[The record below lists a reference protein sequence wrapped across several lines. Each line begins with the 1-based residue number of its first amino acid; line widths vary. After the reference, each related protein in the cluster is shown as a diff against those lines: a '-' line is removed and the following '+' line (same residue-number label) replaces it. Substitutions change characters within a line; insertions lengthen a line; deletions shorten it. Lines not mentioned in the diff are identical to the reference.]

1 VLHEGCAFACRNAD
15 LPHENCQSLDPLLF
29 TVLSFLTGSSLMLK
43 SLDVLIGLT
52 VIMLAL
58 SMGVTMLTQFATTV
72 LNSRGRHLK
81 RGIVDVLNQID
92 PALAKKAAETEESFA
107 SRIAEAVLTHPLISA
122 TGRRLGTVVHREEL
136 TRLLIYFADD
146 DADLEAGAKAA
157 WKGVLARNGIV
168 DPAGTLKKIRDASM
182 KLETVNPGLA
192 VNVRQTMAI
201 LQEAS
206 SDFVAK
212 INNSFDQAI
221 DRVSQR
227 FTTHARAVTFV
238 AGLLIAGALQVDTI
252 GLVNRLS
259 ADDMLRQAF
268 VSTAVQQTVLPD
280 ATEVSAGA
288 IDRQYMSFL
297 AENGLVTAPRSRDEW
312 LKRWSQVNPVGVLV
326 TTLLLSL
333 GAPFWYNALGQLL
346 QLRSVLA
353 VKDDQQRA
361 ARQNVDGKDGANP

>member
-1 VLHEGCAFACRNAD
+1 
-15 LPHENCQSLDPLLF
+15 
-29 TVLSFLTGSSLMLK
+29 MLK

-81 RGIVDVLNQID
+81 RGIIDLLNQID
-92 PALAKKAAETEESFA
+92 PALAAKAVAAEQSVA
-107 SRIAEAVLTHPLISA
+107 GRIADAILTHPLISA

-136 TRLLIYFADD
+136 TRLLLYLTD
-146 DADLEAGAKAA
+146 DAATLDVEAKAGLTQA
-157 WKGVLARNGIV
+157 LARNGIA
-168 DPAGTLKKIRDASM
+168 DPAGTLKKIRETSL
-182 KLETVNPGLA
+182 KLEAENPGLA

-201 LQEAS
+201 LREAS

-227 FTTHARAVTFV
+227 FTAHARAITFV
-238 AGLLIAGALQVDTI
+238 VGVLIAAALQVDTI

-268 VSTAVQQTVLPD
+268 LKTAERQSQLPVAVD
-280 ATEVSAGA
+280 ASAGELD
-288 IDRQYMSFL
+288 IQYMSFL
-297 AENGLVTAPRSRDEW
+297 AENGLVTAPRSPHEW
-312 LKRWSQVNPVGVLV
+312 LKRWGQTNVLGVLV
-326 TTLLLSL
+326 TSLLLSL
-333 GAPFWYNALGQLL
+333 GAPFWYSALGRLL

-353 VKDDQQRA
+353 IKDDDQRK
-361 ARQNVDGKDGANP
+361 ARQT

>member
-1 VLHEGCAFACRNAD
+1 
-15 LPHENCQSLDPLLF
+15 
-29 TVLSFLTGSSLMLK
+29 MLK

-58 SMGVTMLTQFATTV
+58 SMGVTMLTQFATAV

-81 RGIVDVLNQID
+81 RGIMDLLNQID
-92 PALAKKAAETEESFA
+92 PALARKAAAGEESLA
-107 SRIAEAVLTHPLISA
+107 SKVADAVLTHPLISA

-136 TRLLIYFADD
+136 TRLLLWLTDD
-146 DADLEAGAKAA
+146 SAELAPDAKAEL
-157 WKGVLARNGIV
+157 KQVLARNGIA
-168 DPAGTLKKIRDASM
+168 DPAGTLKRVRDASL
-182 KLETVNPGLA
+182 KLEAEKPELA
-192 VNVRQTMAI
+192 TNVRQTMAI

-227 FTTHARAVTFV
+227 FTAHARAITFV
-238 AGLLIAGALQVDTI
+238 AGLLIATALQVDTI

-268 VSTAVQQTVLPD
+268 VTTASRQSTLPQ
-280 ATEVSAGA
+280 AAGSGA
-288 IDRQYMSFL
+288 GELDLQYMSFL
-297 AENGLVTAPRSRDEW
+297 AENGLVTAPRSPGEW
-312 LKRWSQVNPVGVLV
+312 MKRWGQTNIVGVLV

-333 GAPFWYNALGQLL
+333 GAPFWYSALGKLL

-353 VKDDQQRA
+353 VKDDDQRK
-361 ARQNVDGKDGANP
+361 ARQDVTQK

>member
-1 VLHEGCAFACRNAD
+1 
-15 LPHENCQSLDPLLF
+15 
-29 TVLSFLTGSSLMLK
+29 MLK

-58 SMGVTMLTQFATTV
+58 SMGVTMLTQFVTAMV
-72 LNSRGRHLK
+72 NSRGRHLK
-81 RGIVDVLNQID
+81 RGIVDLLNQID
-92 PALAKKAAETEESFA
+92 PALAKKAVDAKESLA
-107 SRIAEAVLTHPLISA
+107 GRIAEAVLTHPLISS

-136 TRLLIYFADD
+136 TRLLLYLVDD
-146 DADLEAGAKAA
+146 SSELEAGARAELKQ
-157 WKGVLARNGIV
+157 VLVRNGIA

-182 KLETVNPGLA
+182 KLEAANPALA

-227 FTTHARAVTFV
+227 FTAHARAVTFV

-259 ADDMLRQAF
+259 ADDMLREGFVKSVVAKSQSASTTPASAAQADAA
-268 VSTAVQQTVLPD
+268 SPQGEAEKNDAVQ
-280 ATEVSAGA
+280 
-288 IDRQYMSFL
+288 IQYMSFL
-297 AENGLVTAPRSRDEW
+297 ADNGLVTAPRSVQEW
-312 LKRWSQVNPVGVLV
+312 KNRFKETNWVGVLV
-326 TTLLLSL
+326 TSLLLSL
-333 GAPFWYNALGQLL
+333 GAPFWYSALGQLL

-353 VKDDQQRA
+353 VKDDEQRK
-361 ARQNVDGKDGANP
+361 ARTQ

>member
-1 VLHEGCAFACRNAD
+1 
-15 LPHENCQSLDPLLF
+15 
-29 TVLSFLTGSSLMLK
+29 MLK

-81 RGIVDVLNQID
+81 RGIMDLLNQID
-92 PALAKKAAETEESFA
+92 PALARKAAAAEESLA
-107 SRIAEAVLTHPLISA
+107 SKVADAVLTHPLISA

-136 TRLLIYFADD
+136 TRLLLWLTDD
-146 DADLEAGAKAA
+146 SAELAPEAKAEL
-157 WKGVLARNGIV
+157 KQVLARNGIA
-168 DPAGTLKKIRDASM
+168 DPAGTLKRVRDASL
-182 KLETVNPGLA
+182 KLEAEKPEIATS
-192 VNVRQTMAI
+192 VRQTMAI
-201 LQEAS
+201 LQEAR

-227 FTTHARAVTFV
+227 FTTHARAITFV
-238 AGLLIAGALQVDTI
+238 GGLLIATSLQVDTI

-268 VSTAVQQTVLPD
+268 VTTASRQSTLPQ
-280 ATEVSAGA
+280 AAGA
-288 IDRQYMSFL
+288 GAGELDLQYMSFL
-297 AENGLVTAPRSRDEW
+297 AENGLVTAPRSPGEW
-312 LKRWSQVNPVGVLV
+312 MKRWGQTNVVGVLI
-326 TTLLLSL
+326 TALLLSL
-333 GAPFWYNALGQLL
+333 GAPFWYSALGKLL

-353 VKDDQQRA
+353 VKDDDQRK
-361 ARQNVDGKDGANP
+361 ARQDVAVKS

>member
-1 VLHEGCAFACRNAD
+1 
-15 LPHENCQSLDPLLF
+15 
-29 TVLSFLTGSSLMLK
+29 MLK

-81 RGIVDVLNQID
+81 RGIMDLLNQID
-92 PALAKKAAETEESFA
+92 PALATKAVAAEQSVA
-107 SRIAEAVLTHPLISA
+107 GRIADAILTHPLISA

-136 TRLLIYFADD
+136 TRLLMFLTDD
-146 DADLEAGAKAA
+146 SAELDDEAKAA
-157 WKGVLARNGIV
+157 LKQTLARNGIT
-168 DPAGTLKKIRDASM
+168 DPAGTLKKIREASLR
-182 KLETVNPGLA
+182 LETENPSLA
-192 VNVRQTMAI
+192 IDVRQTMAI
-201 LQEAS
+201 LHEAS

-227 FTTHARAVTFV
+227 FTAHARVITFV
-238 AGLLIAGALQVDTI
+238 AGMLVAVALQVDTI

-268 VSTAVQQTVLPD
+268 VTTATRQTTLPAAAD
-280 ATEVSAGA
+280 TTPGA
-288 IDRQYMSFL
+288 LDVQYMSFL
-297 AENGLVTAPRSRDEW
+297 AENGLVAAPRSPAEW
-312 LKRWSQVNPVGVLV
+312 TKRWAQTNIVGVLI
-326 TTLLLSL
+326 TALLLSL
-333 GAPFWYNALGQLL
+333 GAPFWYSALGKLL

-353 VKDDQQRA
+353 VKDDDQRK
-361 ARQNVDGKDGANP
+361 ARQDVGAKT

>member
-1 VLHEGCAFACRNAD
+1 
-15 LPHENCQSLDPLLF
+15 
-29 TVLSFLTGSSLMLK
+29 MLK

-58 SMGVTMLTQFATTV
+58 SMGVTMLTQFVTAV

-81 RGIVDVLNQID
+81 RGIEDLLNQID
-92 PALAKKAAETEESFA
+92 PALAKKAADAKESMA
-107 SRIAEAVLTHPLISA
+107 GRIAQAVLTHPLISA

-136 TRLLIYFADD
+136 TRLLLYLVDD
-146 DADLEAGAKAA
+146 SSELEAGAKAEL
-157 WKGVLARNGIV
+157 KQVLVRNGIA
-168 DPAGTLKKIRDASM
+168 DPAGTLKKIRDASI
-182 KLETVNPGLA
+182 KLEAANPALA

-227 FTTHARAVTFV
+227 FTAHARAITFV
-238 AGLLIAGALQVDTI
+238 AGLLIAAALQVDTI

-259 ADDMLRQAF
+259 ADDMLREGFVKSVVAKSQSAPATTPPADAAQAAAPAAQ
-268 VSTAVQQTVLPD
+268 TDAQKNTEAPKDDAVQ
-280 ATEVSAGA
+280 
-288 IDRQYMSFL
+288 IQYMSFL
-297 AENGLVTAPRSRDEW
+297 ANNGLVTAPRSIKEW
-312 LKRWSQVNPVGVLV
+312 EDRFKETNWVGVLV
-326 TTLLLSL
+326 TSLLLSL
-333 GAPFWYNALGQLL
+333 GAPFWYSALGQLL

-353 VKDDQQRA
+353 VKDDEQRK
-361 ARQNVDGKDGANP
+361 ARQTP